1 MSYANDAVKI
11 KEGGAIMVFEAVK
24 IIKKMEKPKKVES
37 TLRFRN
43 DDFRRKSFK
52 FRHVESIVL
61 ATFFKGNK
69 EDGKE
74 VLTGE

>member
-1 MSYANDAVKI
+1 MH
-11 KEGGAIMVFEAVK
+11 K
-24 IIKKMEKPKKVES
+24 IIKKMKKLKKVES

-43 DDFRRKSFK
+43 GDFRRKSFK
-52 FRHVESIVL
+52 FRHVHGIVL

-69 EDGKE
+69 EDGKK